1 MIMYFIS
8 FNFISFQKTLKP
20 PREIKKD
27 TPFYKSQ
34 NPKGRL
40 ICKLF
45 TSTLYAKQQK
55 VGMGKR
61 PHELL
66 INLYTKFCENA
77 QL

>member
-1 MIMYFIS
+1 M
-8 FNFISFQKTLKP
+8 
-20 PREIKKD
+20 KKD

-45 TSTLYAKQQK
+45 TSTLYAKQNKQQQ

-61 PHELL
+61 QRELL
-66 INLYTKFCENA
+66 INLYTKYCENS